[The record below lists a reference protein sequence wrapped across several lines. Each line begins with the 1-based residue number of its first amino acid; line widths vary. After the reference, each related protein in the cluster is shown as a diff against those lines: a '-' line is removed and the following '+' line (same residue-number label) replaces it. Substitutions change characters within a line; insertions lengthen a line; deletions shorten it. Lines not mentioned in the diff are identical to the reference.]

1 MPVTSALTGIKPIY
15 YTGQQAGGSPSS
27 YTREYGGIP
36 NLPAYTT
43 DTSQTIGTD
52 VYSQLTANL
61 PGYQAM
67 VGKSSENIGENL
79 EGIVPKDVI
88 DLMTQQAAERGIAT
102 GAPGSPNANA
112 AYLRALGLTSMG
124 LQQLGEQ
131 QLTAAVGRTPL
142 QQTQVGTQT
151 SDLAAARAQYA
162 AAPDP
167 RAAALES
174 LATAKQGIR
183 AGIGGVGGAPSGGGE
198 SPSAAWAR
206 MNQPVSEMPGI
217 FPSYGVSNIGLSAY
231 EPSVSGAYLP
241 PGITYGAGLSPAGA
255 GSGLGLGD
263 GFDEWLNEVMGE
275 SYHQYEPEPTSFE
288 LPNIHQYEPETVAPE
303 DASFDA
309 WVNEVIGNY

>member
-1 MPVTSALTGIKPIY
+1 MAVTSALTGIKPIY

-52 VYSQLTANL
+52 AFSQLISNL
-61 PGYQAM
+61 PGYEAM
-67 VGKSSENIGENL
+67 VGKSSENIAENL
-79 EGIVPKDVI
+79 AGMVPKDVI

-131 QLTAAVGRTPL
+131 QLTSAVQRTPI
-142 QQTQVGTQT
+142 QPTQIGTQT

-167 RAAALES
+167 RAAAMQS

-183 AGIGGVGGAPSGGGE
+183 AGYGGVGGVSMPGGE

-206 MNQPVSEMPGI
+206 MNQTTSEMPGI
-217 FPSYGVSNIGLSAY
+217 FPAYGVSDIVRSAY
-231 EPSVSGAYLP
+231 TPTVSGAYMPTGL
-241 PGITYGAGLSPAGA
+241 TYGEGGGYYDDIDS
-255 GSGLGLGD
+255 
-263 GFDEWLNEVMGE
+263 WINEVMGTG
-275 SYHQYEPEPTSFE
+275 YADTNIHQYEPETE
-288 LPNIHQYEPETVAPE
+288 AWNLPNIHQYEPETETVPTADAGYE
-303 DASFDA
+303 DWLA
-309 WVNEVIGNY
+309 ELGY